1 MEEPADWIITE
12 IDEADHVCHRIV
24 RGTSKNL
31 EKRLIQM
38 MVSRSKGLRFKEPV
52 KVYSHDENGYP
63 WYLKGFCGVKDLVIT
78 ATKMEKIK
86 KEDFL

>member
-12 IDEADHVCHRIV
+12 IDEADHVCHMIV
-24 RGTSKNL
+24 RGTSKDL

-52 KVYSHDENGYP
+52 KV
-63 WYLKGFCGVKDLVIT
+63 
-78 ATKMEKIK
+78 
-86 KEDFL
+86 

>member
-1 MEEPADWIITE
+1 MEEPTDWIITE
-12 IDEADHVCHRIV
+12 IDETDHVCHRIV

-63 WYLKGFCGVKDLVIT
+63 WYLKGFCGVKNLVIT

-86 KEDFL
+86 KEEFL